1 MFRPLITFA
10 LAAISVA
17 GAAHAQS
24 FHVKNPSTVTP
35 VSNNSFAVAAGGE
48 FGSRG
53 TWCSAANYALTT
65 LRLPGTTRLY
75 VLKASSPVTG
85 QVLFGTDP
93 GGLQPQSVLSVAAS
107 LKSPGSNLS
116 ANQAFTYCS
125 DLRLKYRR

>member
-53 TWCSAANYALTT
+53 TWCSAA